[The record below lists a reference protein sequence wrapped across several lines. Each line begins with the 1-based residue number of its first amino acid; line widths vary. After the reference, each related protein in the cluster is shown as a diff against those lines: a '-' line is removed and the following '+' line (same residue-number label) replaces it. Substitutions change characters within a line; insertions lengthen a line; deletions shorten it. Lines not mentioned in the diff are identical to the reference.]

1 MTENGPNQAIE
12 VSSERAH
19 VRLHIDVSF
28 ISIFVVVIKISEK
41 EGKSSCATASY
52 FL

>member
-19 VRLHIDVSF
+19 DLLHSDVIF

-41 EGKSSCATASY
+41 EGNSLCATASY